1 MDGEIDIIET
11 DGDIKEDG
19 NQAEQNDGKS
29 SYERP
34 EGFPFLLCD
43 I

>member
-1 MDGEIDIIET
+1 MDGESGIIET

-19 NQAEQNDGKS
+19 DQAEQNDGKS

-34 EGFPFLLCD
+34 EGFPFLVCD